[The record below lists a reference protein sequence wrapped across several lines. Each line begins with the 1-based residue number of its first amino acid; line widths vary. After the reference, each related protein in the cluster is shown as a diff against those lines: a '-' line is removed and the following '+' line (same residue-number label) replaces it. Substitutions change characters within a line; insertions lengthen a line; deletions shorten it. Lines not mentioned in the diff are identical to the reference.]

1 MVAVVRIVLAI
12 VSLAASALAAAQA
25 PAAAP
30 LERAVKAAYVYKFL
44 AYVDWPA
51 SAFDSP
57 DAPLVIG
64 VLGADAIAEELR
76 GIVASRAVGDRAVQV
91 RRLREGDAAA
101 DVHVLVV
108 GRGEASRLPAL
119 AKALQGHP
127 TLIVAESPGALG
139 SGAMIN
145 LVVASDGRVRFEV
158 SQDAAERSGLK
169 LSSRMLALART
180 VRTGGP

>member
-1 MVAVVRIVLAI
+1 MVAVVRTVLAI

-25 PAAAP
+25 PAP

-51 SAFDSP
+51 SAFDAP

-64 VLGADAIAEELR
+64 VLGADAIADELQ
-76 GIVASRAVGDRAVQV
+76 GIVAGRAVGERAVQV
-91 RRLREGDAAA
+91 RRLREGEAAT

-108 GRGEASRLPAL
+108 GRGETARLPAL
-119 AKALQGHP
+119 ARALQGRP
-127 TLIVAESPGALG
+127 TLIVGESPGALG

-158 SQDAAERSGLK
+158 AQDAAERSGLR